1 MSKMNATLVDEIDAG
16 RIAVAVRTEP
26 LADVER
32 VWIAPEV
39 PGQRI
44 VLRP

>member
-1 MSKMNATLVDEIDAG
+1 MSKSPSLVAEIDAG

-32 VWIAPEV
+32 VWLEPEV